1 MWKIS
6 ICLSCFYGRFT
17 PWTFRNVITS
27 VLFHVVLYMQV
38 LPTEEELPGLK
49 QDSPP
54 FILIVGELPNYDD
67 IFIVAKGERILNV
80 SGGHFVAFKCLVC
93 FYYTQACTNTYIF
106 LPKHALQI
114 FDSHK
119 IPVNETELGSTF
131 CDCLRSRSPDRRWS
145 QKCVSIWSKTIVE
158 LSAICDR
165 LRSYGNQP

>member
-1 MWKIS
+1 MEDLLHAPFIM
-6 ICLSCFYGRFT
+6 F
-17 PWTFRNVITS
+17 ITS
-27 VLFHVVLYMQV
+27 VLFHVVLYIQV

-54 FILIVGELPNYDD
+54 FIPIAGELPNYND

-80 SGGHFVAFKCLVC
+80 SGGHLVALKCLVC

-106 LPKHALQI
+106 SPKHSLQI

-119 IPVNETELGSTF
+119 IPVNATELGSTF
-131 CDCLRSRSPDRRWS
+131 CDQLRSRSQDRKRS
-145 QKCVSIWSKTIVE
+145 QKCASIWSQTIVE
-158 LSAICDR
+158 LSGICDR